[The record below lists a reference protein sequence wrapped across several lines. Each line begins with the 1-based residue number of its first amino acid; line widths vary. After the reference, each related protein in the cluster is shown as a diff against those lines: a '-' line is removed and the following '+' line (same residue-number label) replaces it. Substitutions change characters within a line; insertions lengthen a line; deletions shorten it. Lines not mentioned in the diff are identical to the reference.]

1 MLHGAFSECL
11 MLRRALVVWLAFL
24 LLAHGIA
31 HVPGFLVNWQIA
43 SFPDLTYRTTIFGTS
58 VDVGP
63 EGIRLLGLCWIGTAI
78 VLVLLASAVAFNVPL
93 RPWAI
98 PAALILSLL
107 LCAAGWPEARLG
119 LVANVVIAVG
129 TWLQRDI
136 AERAAAGA
144 PGIRRVDNLI
154 TVEPPIEKEE
164 D

>member
-1 MLHGAFSECL
+1 MLS
-11 MLRRALVVWLAFL
+11 RALVVWLAFL

-43 SFPDLTYRTTIFGTS
+43 SFPDVTYRTTIFGTS

-63 EGIRLLGLCWIGTAI
+63 AGIRLLGLCWIGTAI
-78 VLVLLASAVAFNVPL
+78 VLVLLASAVAFNVSL

-119 LVANVVIAVG
+119 LVANVVIALSLLA
-129 TWLQRDI
+129 TSRDGV
-136 AERAAAGA
+136 AKSSREKRDLSRRGWRVRARSTIG
-144 PGIRRVDNLI
+144 V
-154 TVEPPIEKEE
+154 
-164 D
+164 

>member
-1 MLHGAFSECL
+1 MRIFDNPNLN
-11 MLRRALVVWLAFL
+11 FL
-24 LLAHGIA
+24 KWRWH
-31 HVPGFLVNWQIA
+31 
-43 SFPDLTYRTTIFGTS
+43 
-58 VDVGP
+58 
-63 EGIRLLGLCWIGTAI
+63 
-78 VLVLLASAVAFNVPL
+78 
-93 RPWAI
+93 
-98 PAALILSLL
+98 ALILSLL

>member
-31 HVPGFLVNWQIA
+31 HVAGFLVNWQIA

-63 EGIRLLGLCWIGTAI
+63 DGIRLLGLCFIA
-78 VLVLLASAVAFNVPL
+78 
-93 RPWAI
+93 
-98 PAALILSLL
+98 LSLN
-107 LCAAGWPEARLG
+107 GRPP
-119 LVANVVIAVG
+119 
-129 TWLQRDI
+129 
-136 AERAAAGA
+136 A

>member
-1 MLHGAFSECL
+1 

-43 SFPDLTYRTTIFGTS
+43 SFPDLPYRTTIFGTS

-63 EGIRLLGLCWIGTAI
+63 GSIRLLGLCWIATAI
-78 VLVLLASAVAFNVPL
+78 VLVVLASAVAFNVPL

-98 PAALILSLL
+98 PAALILSPL

-119 LVANVVIAVG
+119 LIANVVIALSLFATSHHGVAKSS
-129 TWLQRDI
+129 R
-136 AERAAAGA
+136 AERDLS
-144 PGIRRVDNLI
+144 RRGWRVRTRARI
-154 TVEPPIEKEE
+154 GV
-164 D
+164 